1 MIVKNMRFFMVG
13 LILSTQAAAE
23 SELTSVDLEQYGAPA
38 VISWSAIEASID
50 TTGST
55 TTISFTGVSSLATL
69 TANLH
74 KHHERIYTAFPIAE
88 LPEAWNSCN
97 DMKTE
102 LGLFHADGVNT
113 SVAFGDSTGITELGH
128 LSSAP
133 LITAEKTA
141 TEITGGTE
149 GFVTLM
155 MMDAKYDSGTLSFIL
170 EGESRNTS
178 GTLSGLTVSTE
189 CTSWGGSDE

>member
-1 MIVKNMRFFMVG
+1 MKKIIFTF
-13 LILSTQAAAE
+13 LISIALGASEAGQ
-23 SELTSVDLEQYGAPA
+23 ELTSVDLEQYGAPA
-38 VISWSAIEASID
+38 VISWSAVEALIN
-50 TTGST
+50 TEGSM

-74 KHHERIYTAFPIAE
+74 KHHQRIYTAFPITE

-102 LGLFHADGVNT
+102 LELFHADGVNT
-113 SVAFGDSTGITELGH
+113 SITFDDATGITELGH

-133 LITAEKTA
+133 LITAVRTAEK
-141 TEITGGTE
+141 ITGGTE

-155 MMDAKYDSGTLSFIL
+155 MMDARYDNGILSFVL
-170 EGESRNTS
+170 EDQSINTS

-189 CTSWGGSDE
+189 CTAWYGQGGQ